1 MADDDVPE
9 DLVQLKRSFW
19 AADRQCADLAD
30 RPDSPDAE
38 VQTAMSA
45 ELAAARAE
53 RLRITTDMYAHP
65 WWATQSN
72 RYQADRKVAAAAKA
86 LDSA

>member
-1 MADDDVPE
+1 MADDEVPE
-9 DLVQLKRSFW
+9 DLVKLKRSFW
-19 AADRQCADLAD
+19 AADKNCADLAD
-30 RPDSPDAE
+30 RPDSSDPE
-38 VQTAMSA
+38 VQAAMNA

-53 RLRITTDMYAHP
+53 RLRITTDLYAHS

-72 RYQADRKVAAAAKA
+72 RYEADQKVTAAAKA

>member
-9 DLVQLKRSFW
+9 DVVQLKRSFW
-19 AADRQCADLAD
+19 AADKKCADLAD
-30 RPDSPDAE
+30 RPDSPDPE
-38 VQTAMSA
+38 VQAAMSA

-53 RLRITTDMYAHP
+53 RLRITTDLYAHP

-72 RYQADRKVAAAAKA
+72 RYQADRKVAAAAKT

>member
-1 MADDDVPE
+1 VADDDVPE

-19 AADRQCADLAD
+19 AADRECAALAD
-30 RPDSPDAE
+30 RPDSPDPE
-38 VQTAMSA
+38 VQAAMHA
-45 ELAAARAE
+45 ELATVRAE

-65 WWATQSN
+65 WWSTQSN
-72 RYQADRKVAAAAKA
+72 RYQADRTVAAAAKA